1 MDQEQEP
8 QAPQPN
14 PGAILRE
21 HLFDG
26 DLLQLPQPEEGIP
39 GFLPDWYEGTLP
51 VLVYPRLQDQGV
63 QQGDNVN
70 LEVTPFHIYYGALR
84 ELAETADEERAE
96 VLKQLTSGWNANAAL
111 EVRQLA
117 RKHIEKALLH
127 CELAQELDA
136 EVEGIDQAAE
146 IVQTALDFLPDEE
159 GVVGG
164 DGQGEMSP
172 EQEDFQEAQRIMNED
187 PQRAI
192 ELVQP
197 LADAYPDTGELW
209 FILGAAHR
217 RAQDYEEAERCL
229 RRAGRL
235 APQEPFVWWELSRTS
250 FEAGRLKE
258 GEDAIRKALELDAQN
273 PIYLADLAKLLA
285 AQGDTDGAEEAIQQ
299 AEELV
304 PDDPE
309 IQEARRLVDAAK

>member
-1 MDQEQEP
+1 MEEQP
-8 QAPQPN
+8 QAQAPN
-14 PGAILRE
+14 PGSLLRD

-26 DLLQLPQPEEGIP
+26 DLLQLPVPEEGIP
-39 GFLPDWYEGTLP
+39 GFLPEWYQGELP
-51 VLVYPRLQDQGV
+51 VLVYPKLQDQGV

-70 LEVTPFHIYYGALR
+70 LEVSPYHIYYGALR
-84 ELAETADEERAE
+84 ELAETADQDRAE
-96 VLKQLTSGWNANAAL
+96 VLRQLTTGWNPNAAL

-127 CELAQELDA
+127 CELAQELD
-136 EVEGIDQAAE
+136 EMVEGVEQAAE

-159 GVVGG
+159 AAPGMEGG
-164 DGQGEMSP
+164 GELTP
-172 EQEDFQEAQRIMNED
+172 EQSDFQEAQRIMNED

-192 ELVQP
+192 ELVSP
-197 LADAYPDTGELW
+197 LAEAYPDTGELW

-217 RAQDYEEAERCL
+217 RAQDYAEAERCL
-229 RRAGRL
+229 RRAARL

-250 FEAGRLKE
+250 YEGGRYK
-258 GEDAIRKALELDAQN
+258 DADDSIRKALELDPQN
-273 PIYLADLAKLLA
+273 PIYLADLAKALA
-285 AQGDTDGAEEAIQQ
+285 AQGDTDGAEEALQQ

-309 IQEARRLVDAAK
+309 IQEARRLVDEAK